1 MEKEA
6 NEIQAVINT
15 LTELDIK
22 STYHNMDKLLGCMQL
37 LAQVRDKIKGVKV
50 DAGKADAE

>member
-15 LTELDIK
+15 LGELDIK
-22 STYHNMDKLLGCMQL
+22 STYSNMDKILGCMQL
-37 LAQVRDKIKGVKV
+37 LTRVRDRIREVKP